1 MEGVNFNPFEPEAFN
16 NFNSTSNKRNILTG
30 FILGVSVVTL
40 IVIAIKISSEHQYHK
55 LQKE

>member
-1 MEGVNFNPFEPEAFN
+1 MEGVNFNPFEPEAFI
-16 NFNSTSNKRNILTG
+16 NFKTTSNKGNLLTG
-30 FILGVSVVTL
+30 FILGVSVITL

>member
-1 MEGVNFNPFEPEAFN
+1 MEGVNFSSFEPEAFN
-16 NFNSTSNKRNILTG
+16 NFNSTSNKGNLLTG
-30 FILGVSVVTL
+30 FILGVSVITL